1 MAVRGCRLTRVL
13 AGRAGPSC
21 RGLIV
26 FGWYGRMALMTK
38 ALSSDLPDLAAL
50 EALDGRAL
58 RGLYR
63 RIVGEPPPE
72 GFRAEL
78 LRSNIAWALQARAEG
93 HHPPTLRKRLL
104 RTARGLTARQQ
115 PPAKP
120 GTRLIREWHGT
131 VHEVV
136 VLEQGYRWQGQHFR
150 SLSPIAEAITGA
162 HWSGRR
168 FFGLAPERRG
178 HGTA

>member
-1 MAVRGCRLTRVL
+1 MG
-13 AGRAGPSC
+13 
-21 RGLIV
+21 
-26 FGWYGRMALMTK
+26 LMTR
-38 ALSSDLPDLAAL
+38 APSSDLPDLAAL
-50 EALDGRAL
+50 ETLDGRAL

-104 RTARGLTARQQ
+104 RAARGLSARQQ
-115 PPAKP
+115 APAKP

-168 FFGLAPERRG
+168 FFGLAPERRT